1 MAFKIKIEPDARL
14 DIQESIDWYNKQ
26 QKGLGKKF
34 HSAIL
39 NSIESLIKSPHFE
52 MRYDNVHCLPLNK
65 YPFMIH
71 FTIDEVKKIVVIR
84 AIFHTS
90 LNPDKWKKR

>member
-14 DIQESIDWYNKQ
+14 DIQESIDWYDKQ

-34 HSAIL
+34 HAPIL
-39 NSIESLIKSPHFE
+39 NSIERLVKSPHFE

-71 FTIDEVKKIVVIR
+71 FTIDEAQKIVVVR

-90 LNPDKWKKR
+90 LNPEKWKNR